1 MDIEKINV
9 ESIKDFETAKAVI
22 GQIIDAVFVMK
33 RDITREL
40 NNLTSKNVKEL
51 DFNIT
56 IARNLPKG

>member
-1 MDIEKINV
+1 MDIEKINI
-9 ESIKDFETAKAVI
+9 ESIKDIETAKAVI
-22 GQIIDAVFVMK
+22 RQIVDAVFVMK
-33 RDITREL
+33 KDISREL

>member
-1 MDIEKINV
+1 MNIEKINV
-9 ESIKDFETAKAVI
+9 DNITDIETAKAVI
-22 GQIIDAVFVMK
+22 RQIVDAVFVMK
-33 RDITREL
+33 KDISREL

>member
-1 MDIEKINV
+1 MNIEKINV
-9 ESIKDFETAKAVI
+9 ESIKDLETAKAVI

-33 RDITREL
+33 KDITREL

>member
-33 RDITREL
+33 RDISREL